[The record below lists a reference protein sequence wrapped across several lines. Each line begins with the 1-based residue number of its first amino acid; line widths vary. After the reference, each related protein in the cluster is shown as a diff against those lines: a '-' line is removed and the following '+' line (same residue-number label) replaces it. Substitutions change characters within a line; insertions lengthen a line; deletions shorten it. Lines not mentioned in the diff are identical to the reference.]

1 MTIRYDILLYAEA
14 DVLVH
19 VVGQISPSAHRGTTA
34 LLKIGGRHSQ
44 TLQLCPMAMSTL
56 YRHTTPMQCK
66 SHATAGGLEGI
77 AAALCPEIS
86 CMHTC
91 RVHSDPR
98 PTPVAAFQ
106 R

>member
-14 DVLVH
+14 DVLIH
-19 VVGQISPSAHRGTTA
+19 VVGQISPSAHRRTTT
-34 LLKIGGRHSQ
+34 LLKIGGRLSQ

-56 YRHTTPMQCK
+56 YRHTTHMQCK

-77 AAALCPEIS
+77 AAALCPKIS
-86 CMHTC
+86 CMH